1 MFAYRTP
8 GVYFEWLDK
17 HVPPLKPLR
26 TDIAGFVGI
35 AADGPLHTPV
45 RLGSMTQFIS
55 IFGGHIAQ
63 GFLAYA
69 VEGFFA
75 NGGQTCWVVRVAD
88 PDEARPASAEL
99 LDVSGQPTLRLS
111 AASRIVTDD
120 GTQHV
125 YPSPGVWGGRIKF
138 SLTLEARDRF
148 TLTLRL
154 GNASELWRDLSMNAE
169 DPRYVVKMLNGEPR
183 TGEPLS
189 HLPVKFRPKGENS
202 GSRLVWAQDLESFA
216 ASPENIPDPRASNLR
231 RGGAGRL
238 QNGADG
244 LASLNLAHLRGEGAP
259 AGLTWGLAALEGI
272 DEVSI
277 VAMPDIM
284 PKRLVVPPDT
294 KEPPVDCSVLDA
306 APAPPPPFHAPA
318 VFAPGFNDEEIQILQ
333 ATLVSHCERL
343 KDRFAILD
351 PRPAD
356 LTPEQAIAWRKKL
369 SGDGMKYAAFYFPW
383 LLVPDPLG
391 LEGLL
396 RAVPPSGHMAGI
408 YARGD
413 LRVGVHKPPANE
425 EIEGAKDV
433 SAPVGEVEHGELNEQ
448 SVNCLREY
456 RGRGLRVAGART
468 LSGEPLWRYI
478 NVRRLLTMIE
488 EAIDEQMNWTVFEP
502 NNPDLWR
509 EVDRVAR
516 TFLRDIWQRGML
528 DGATPE
534 EAFFVRCDETTNP
547 PAETEAG
554 RMTCVIGVLP
564 PYPAEFVVVRIGMT
578 EGGTEIS
585 ELAGGLNG

>member
-8 GVYFEWLDK
+8 GVYFEWLDTR
-17 HVPPLKPLR
+17 VPALRPLR

-35 AADGPLHTPV
+35 AASGPLHTPV
-45 RLGSMTQFIS
+45 RLGSLTQFVS
-55 IFGGHIAQ
+55 IFGGHIPQ

-75 NGGQTCWVVRVAD
+75 NGGQTCWVVRITDPVA
-88 PDEARPASAEL
+88 ARAASAEL
-99 LDVSGQPTLRLS
+99 LDSSGQPTIGLS
-111 AASRIVTDD
+111 AVSRIVADD

-125 YPSPGVWGGRIKF
+125 YPSPGVWGQRITF
-138 SLTLEARDRF
+138 SLALNAPDRF
-148 TLTLRL
+148 TLTFRL
-154 GNASELWRDLSMNAE
+154 GNASEIWRDLSMDANH
-169 DPRYVVKMLNGEPR
+169 PRYFVKLINGEPR
-183 TGEPLS
+183 PGEFFP
-189 HLPVKFRPKGENS
+189 PCRYRPAGENS
-202 GSRLVWAQDLESFA
+202 GSRFVWCRDLDSSA
-216 ASPENIPDPRASNLR
+216 KSPDNIPDPRASNLR
-231 RGGAGRL
+231 GGVGRL
-238 QNGADG
+238 QDGTDG
-244 LASLNLAHLRGEGAP
+244 LANLTLAHARGEGAP
-259 AGLTWGLAALEGI
+259 AGLKWGLAALEQI
-272 DEVSI
+272 DEISI

-284 PKRLVVPPDT
+284 PKRYVAPPIV
-294 KEPPVDCSVLDA
+294 KEPPIDCSALDA
-306 APAPPPPFHAPA
+306 APEPPPASGAPA
-318 VFAPGFNDEEIQILQ
+318 EFAPNLAAEQIEILQ
-333 ATLVSHCERL
+333 AALVSHCERL

-356 LTPEQAIAWRKKL
+356 LTPEQAIDWRRKFA
-369 SGDGMKYAAFYFPW
+369 GEGMKYAAFYFPW
-383 LLVPDPLG
+383 LLVPDPLK

-413 LRVGVHKPPANE
+413 LRVGVHKSPANE

-433 SAPVGEVEHGELNEQ
+433 SAPVGDVEHGELNEQ
-448 SVNCLREY
+448 SINVIREY

-468 LSGEPLWRYI
+468 LSPEPLWRYI

-488 EAIDEQMNWTVFEP
+488 ETLDEQMNWTVFEP

-509 EVDRVAR
+509 EADRVAR
-516 TFLRDIWQRGML
+516 TFLQDLWRRGLL
-528 DGATPE
+528 DGATAA

-547 PAETEAG
+547 AAETEVG
-554 RMTCVIGVLP
+554 RMTCMIGVLP